1 MNTLEVI
8 RVTAFL
14 KIDFICCFFSV
25 TTRNGVSWFL
35 ALHVEILL
43 IVDSLENMGRELS
56 RNKITSLVITINRKM
71 YLGT

>member
-1 MNTLEVI
+1 M
-8 RVTAFL
+8 TAFL
-14 KIDFICCFFSV
+14 KIDFIFCFFPV

-56 RNKITSLVITINRKM
+56 RNKITSLVITINRKI
-71 YLGT
+71 YL